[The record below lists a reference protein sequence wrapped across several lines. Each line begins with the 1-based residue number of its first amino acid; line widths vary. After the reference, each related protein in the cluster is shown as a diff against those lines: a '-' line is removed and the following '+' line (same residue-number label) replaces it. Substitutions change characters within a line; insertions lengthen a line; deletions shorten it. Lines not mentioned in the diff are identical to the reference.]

1 MDRNKLITHILNN
14 ISELQSLTKGME
26 SMADVPQF
34 LHSLA
39 LEKVDNL
46 KRAFLDLSVA
56 KEVVEEEQVE
66 EISAPAIQTIE
77 PVKVSEVKKQTE
89 EEHVEEWQ
97 SALAD
102 LKVEED
108 DLQVAVPQEEPEVA
122 VKEEP
127 QKEDVKFEP
136 KVEVAVEQPKQETIV
151 SREPEVA
158 PKTVTSPASNDRF
171 KTTVRGL
178 GGARSA
184 EGRFV
189 KDLKRALNLND
200 RIRYKKELFGGD
212 KELMDRT
219 IDRLDVCLSLTEAL
233 EYVSQFGWDD
243 DNEAVVDFISLLER
257 RFSK

>member
-1 MDRNKLITHILNN
+1 MNEEIERFQT
-14 ISELQSLTKGME
+14 M
-26 SMADVPQF
+26 
-34 LHSLA
+34 
-39 LEKVDNL
+39 L
-46 KRAFLDLSVA
+46 KQDPSNFQIRRELSVLLA
-56 KEVVEEEQVE
+56 NNGFNEEALSNPATKKGIEMFTLVRRLGKIE
-66 EISAPAIQTIE
+66 EISAPATQTIE

-102 LKVEED
+102 LKEEED
-108 DLQVAVPQEEPEVA
+108 DLQVAVPQEEPVVA

-219 IDRLDVCLSLTEAL
+219 IDRLDVCLSLNEAL
-233 EYVSQFGWDD
+233 EYVSQFAWDD

>member
-56 KEVVEEEQVE
+56 KEVVESEPHQIEKVVYSE
-66 EISAPAIQTIE
+66 PEVVISI
-77 PVKVSEVKKQTE
+77 QTE

-97 SALAD
+97 SALSD
-102 LKVEED
+102 LKDEEEE
-108 DLQVAVPQEEPEVA
+108 LQIVVPQDEEPETVS
-122 VKEEP
+122 VKEETR
-127 QKEDVKFEP
+127 EAVVREEP
-136 KVEVAVEQPKQETIV
+136 KAVVVELPKQDDVASKEQEIV
-151 SREPEVA
+151 AKP
-158 PKTVTSPASNDRF
+158 TSSVVPNDRF
-171 KTTVRGL
+171 KTSIRGL
-178 GGARSA
+178 GGVRSA

-200 RIRYKKELFGGD
+200 RIRYKKELFHGD
-212 KELMDRT
+212 KELMDST
-219 IDRLDVCLSLTEAL
+219 IDRLDVCLSLNEAL
-233 EYVSQFGWDD
+233 QYVSQFGWDD
-243 DNEAVVDFISLLER
+243 ENEAVADFIALLER